1 MTTPTTS
8 TCPPRYSTPRSP
20 ERPTFGPAVT
30 RVAEFYFG
38 RTLMPWQQH
47 VLDVA
52 LEIDPETG
60 LLAYDEIGLTVP
72 RQSGKTSIVM
82 PMAAHRFLN
91 RDFFLPRQQVL
102 YTAQTRIAARQ
113 KWEKEFVADCEDS
126 KRLQGKFVVR
136 RAIGDETIRFP
147 GTRGQLGIE
156 AVKETS
162 GHGGTLDIGYV
173 DEAFAQVDDRLE
185 QAFKPAMVTRPNSQ
199 FWVVST
205 AGSSKSTYLRGKVER
220 GRALASRLRHGVAYF
235 EWSADDDTDPAD
247 VATWRSCMPALGIT
261 QTEAKIRSFFESM
274 ELGEFSRAFL
284 NRWNDHTTEQKI
296 PAASWRGCLDRNAP
310 IVGQPVFCVEVSWD
324 RSHAAIVAAGFTAS
338 GLPAVEVV
346 KYEAGTEWVL
356 PWLQQRRGQYRCLVV
371 DRSGPAGS
379 LLPDLTAPGLFLDL
393 KIAGTRDLAQACGAL
408 YDAAV
413 TEQLRHL
420 GQAQLDLA
428 LSGALVRQL
437 GDVWVWD
444 RKASAVDVSPI
455 TGATLALWGLS
466 SYSAGPFFAA
476 RR

>member
-1 MTTPTTS
+1 MTPTTS

-30 RVAEFYFG
+30 RVAEHYFS
-38 RTLMPWQQH
+38 RVLMPWQRH

-52 LEIDPETG
+52 LEIDPDTG
-60 LLAYDEIGLTVP
+60 HLAYDEVVLTVP

-91 RDFFLPRQQVL
+91 RDFFLPRQQFI
-102 YTAQTRIAARQ
+102 YTAQTRLAARQ

-126 KRLQGKFVVR
+126 TRLKGKYTVR
-136 RAIGDETIRFP
+136 RATGDESIRFP
-147 GTRGQLGIE
+147 GTRGAFGIE
-156 AVKETS
+156 ATKETS
-162 GHGGTLDIGYV
+162 GHGGTLDVAYV

-185 QAFKPAMVTRPNSQ
+185 QAFKPAMVTRPSAQ

-205 AGSSKSTYLRGKVER
+205 AGSAKSTYLRSKVER
-220 GRALASRLRHGVAYF
+220 GRALSTRLRRGVAYF
-235 EWSADDDTDPAD
+235 EWSAQDDADPAD
-247 VATWRSCMPALGIT
+247 PATWATCMPALGIT
-261 QTEAKIRSFFESM
+261 QTEAKIRAFFESM
-274 ELGEFSRAFL
+274 ELPEFSRAFL
-284 NRWNDHTTEQKI
+284 NRWNDQTADQKI

-310 IVGQPVFCVEVSWD
+310 IVGQPVFCVEVAWD
-324 RSHAAIVAAGFTAS
+324 RSYAAIVAAGFTAT

-346 KYEAGTEWVL
+346 AYEAGTEWVL
-356 PWLQQRRGQYRCLVV
+356 PWLTSRRGQYRCLVV

-379 LLPDLTAPGLFLDL
+379 LLPDMTQPGVVLDL
-393 KIAGTRDLAQACGAL
+393 KVAGTRDLAQACGAL

-420 GQAQLDLA
+420 GQPQLDLA
-428 LSGALVRQL
+428 LAGAATRLL

-444 RKASAVDVSPI
+444 RKDSAVDVSPI
-455 TGATLALWGLS
+455 AAATLAFWGLS